1 MKISRRTLLAGSAAA
16 AAAPLLAA
24 AVPELRR
31 SAGRAAAP
39 EARLAAA
46 AQSGGTLSV
55 SVQNNTGSDTVYAY
69 VTGLAISN
77 QNALT
82 LIEADG
88 QTPYYPPS
96 PSGTGTPLAVDCA
109 IPLNASGA
117 SPVTI
122 TVPQLAGA
130 RLWFS
135 IGAPIT
141 FLLNPGPAL
150 VEPSVTNPSDPN
162 IDIAWDFA
170 EFTYNSA
177 GLFTNIT
184 MVDFTCI
191 PVGLALT
198 DTSGNTQSVAG
209 LPAGGLDAVCS
220 GLTAQQAA
228 DGNPW
233 TDLIVTSGGQNLR
246 ALSPQNGQVL
256 NPSFLSGYYD
266 GYVSQVWDMYESA
279 TLTVDTQSSYGSVTG
294 QVSGGLL
301 TFPGV
306 GSFAQP
312 TASDI
317 FSCATGPFSTAG
329 ASTEVL
335 AIIPRLAA
343 AFNRSTLLI
352 DSDQPDGENPADY
365 YANPVTNHYARI
377 VHATLT
383 GGIGYAFPYDDVTP
397 DGGVNQAGLLSSA
410 SPALLAVTLSPV
422 HAVLPL
428 GNKRRLSRSL
438 PICDGM
444 STCQPKGGVR
454 ACRRVAARAEV
465 RGRRRGQG

>member
-1 MKISRRTLLAGSAAA
+1 MLAGSAAA
-16 AAAPLLAA
+16 VAAPLLG
-24 AVPELRR
+24 
-31 SAGRAAAP
+31 SARPG
-39 EARLAAA
+39 ARLAAA
-46 AQSGGTLSV
+46 VQTADTV
-55 SVQNNTGSDTVYAY
+55 SFSLQNNTGSDTVYAF
-69 VTGLAISN
+69 VTGQAIN
-77 QNALT
+77 NGNALM
-82 LIEADG
+82 LLEADG
-88 QTPYYPPS
+88 QTPYYPAS
-96 PSGTGTPLAVDCA
+96 PSAAGSPLAVDCA
-109 IPLNASGA
+109 IPLNASGG

-135 IGAPIT
+135 IGTPIT

-162 IDIAWDFA
+162 IDIQWDFA

-177 GLFTNIT
+177 QLFANIT

-191 PVGLALT
+191 PIGLTLT
-198 DTSGNTQSVAG
+198 DTSGNTQTVAG
-209 LPAGGLDAVCS
+209 LPEGGLDTVCS
-220 GLTAQQAA
+220 GLTAQQGA

-246 ALSPQNGQVL
+246 ALSPQNGIVL
-256 NPSFLSGYYD
+256 NSSFLSGYYD
-266 GYVSQVWDMYESA
+266 DYVSQVWDRYESA
-279 TLTVDTQSSYGSVTG
+279 TLTVDTQASYGTVTG

-312 TASDI
+312 ATADVL
-317 FSCATGPFSTAG
+317 SCSSGPFSTAG
-329 ASTEVL
+329 ASDEVL

-365 YANPVTNHYARI
+365 YANSVTNHYARI

-383 GGIGYAFPYDDVTP
+383 GGLGYAFPYDDVTP
-397 DGGVNQAGLLSSA
+397 DGGINQSGPVSSG
-410 SPALLAVTLSPV
+410 SPALLAVTLGPV
-422 HAVLPL
+422 H
-428 GNKRRLSRSL
+428 
-438 PICDGM
+438 
-444 STCQPKGGVR
+444 
-454 ACRRVAARAEV
+454 
-465 RGRRRGQG
+465 